1 MFFASNESKGYTAS
15 MSRFRD
21 TFDATRG
28 NDEAAR
34 KDFDDVKKRA
44 NADVYRGRSFVARR
58 EENRQAP
65 QAILDKAIDRFEAA
79 MIDPL
84 SAAEQDARR

>member
-44 NADVYRGRSFVARR
+44 NADVYRGRSFVPVEKRT
-58 EENRQAP
+58 
-65 QAILDKAIDRFEAA
+65 DKRPKPVS
-79 MIDPL
+79 DP
-84 SAAEQDARR
+84 E